1 MHITS
6 RSTRAATAA
15 RLTWPA
21 IAFLAI
27 THVATA
33 ANLELF
39 FDQGTF
45 ANTTSGSF
53 RLTGAIPAQGYG
65 SGGFF
70 IGSEYFN
77 EYHSFSA
84 DYSLVF
90 TTPPPAPIDYLYL
103 YATAASGT
111 AVRGEVS
118 YPIKSSP
125 GIGLSFY
132 NSGGNAQLQVYL
144 ENLPDPNF
152 NPEGYLS
159 DSTLGMFLVDI
170 TGSFGL
176 SATAN
181 GQSPASQG
189 VSLSNLPWTSTST
202 FPWLDNTLNVTLS
215 APVPEP
221 TTGAMAALAA
231 AALLLHGRRRGRE

>member
-1 MHITS
+1 MKIVILICLPLLATLS
-6 RSTRAATAA
+6 QAAT
-15 RLTWPA
+15 LQ
-21 IAFLAI
+21 L
-27 THVATA
+27 
-33 ANLELF
+33 N

-45 ANTTSGSF
+45 ENSTSGTF
-53 RLTGAIPAQGYG
+53 LLTGAIPAQGYG
-65 SGGFF
+65 SAGYY

-90 TTPPPAPIDYLYL
+90 TTPPPVAIDFLYL

-111 AVRGEVS
+111 AVRDGVNYS
-118 YPIKSSP
+118 IKSSP

-144 ENLPDPNF
+144 ENLPNPNF
-152 NPEGYLS
+152 NPEAYLS
-159 DSTLGMFLVDI
+159 DSTLGTFLVNI

-181 GQSPASQG
+181 GQTPASQG
-189 VSLSNLPWTSTST
+189 VSLANLPWTSTST
-202 FPWLDNTLNVTLS
+202 YPWLSNTLDVTVS
-215 APVPEP
+215 GVPEP
-221 TTGAMAALAA
+221 TTGALATLA
-231 AALLLHGRRRGRE
+231 VGALLLQCRRRGRV